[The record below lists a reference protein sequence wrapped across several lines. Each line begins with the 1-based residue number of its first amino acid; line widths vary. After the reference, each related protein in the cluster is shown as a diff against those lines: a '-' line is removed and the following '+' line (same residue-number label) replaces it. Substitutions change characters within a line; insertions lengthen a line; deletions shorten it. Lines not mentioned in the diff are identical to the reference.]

1 MGSRK
6 GIDVKITWIP
16 VGDIAAKMVTAV
28 ASGTEPDM
36 VIGGMP
42 YTKFAES
49 GLLLPLDEVVDQ
61 LGRDDFF
68 ELILQMGTVDG
79 KVYAIPMGWEI
90 TWLHIRKD
98 FSKKQA

>member
-28 ASGTEPDM
+28 ASGTELDM